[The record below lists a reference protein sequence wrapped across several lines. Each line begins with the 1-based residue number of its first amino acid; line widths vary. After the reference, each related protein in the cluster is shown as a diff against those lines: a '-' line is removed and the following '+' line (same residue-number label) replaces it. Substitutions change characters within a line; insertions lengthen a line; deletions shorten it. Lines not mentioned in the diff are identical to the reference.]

1 MPREET
7 TKKTVLN
14 CAKADTSKNYSNSL
28 PGDVLSDLQE
38 AFDFYDKEN
47 TGYIQIQHFRNILHN
62 FGFHKLSKREID
74 ADLNK
79 CDQEFNTKRNCVDF
93 AFCKH
98 AVGYRW
104 VAKSGRDDA
113 AKECFR
119 VFDKK
124 DRGVVSLVELRTVL
138 NEYISASL
146 NDDDVREFM
155 KEVDQNNNGHIAAK
169 DFIKLYLS

>member
-1 MPREET
+1 MPREEIA
-7 TKKTVLN
+7 KKTVLN

-28 PGDVLSDLQE
+28 PGDILSDLQQ
-38 AFDFYDKEN
+38 AFSFYDKEE
-47 TGYIQIQHFRNILHN
+47 TGHIQIQHFRNILHN
-62 FGFHKLSKREID
+62 FGFHKLGKREID

-79 CDQEFNTKRNCVDF
+79 CDQDFTKRNCVDF

-104 VAKSGRDDA
+104 VAKGGRDDE

-124 DRGVVSLVELRTVL
+124 ERGVVSLVELRTVL
-138 NEYISASL
+138 NEYISTSL

-155 KEVDQNNNGHIAAK
+155 KEVDPNNNGNIAAK